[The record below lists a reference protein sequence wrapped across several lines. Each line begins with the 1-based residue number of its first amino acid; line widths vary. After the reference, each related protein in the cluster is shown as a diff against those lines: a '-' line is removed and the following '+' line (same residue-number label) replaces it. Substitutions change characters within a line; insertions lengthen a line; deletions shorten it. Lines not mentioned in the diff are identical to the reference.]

1 MFVLFC
7 FVCSFLWVL
16 VFLLKFVLF
25 SGEVARVEGRYGR
38 DGEIG
43 EIGMHDLKSAKESQ
57 QKLNL

>member
-1 MFVLFC
+1 MFGFG
-7 FVCSFLWVL
+7 CSFLWVL

-25 SGEVARVEGRYGR
+25 SGEVARVEGRCGR

-43 EIGMHDLKSAKESQ
+43 EIGMHDVKSAKESQ